1 MIVLRIRMRIARIG
15 MKIMMK
21 MMRFWMTMVGTE
33 KMRWIMDFS
42 MFSRWHEH
50 CRLPICEQCYP
61 ELGINI
67 ATLTTIRMSL
77 EQTSWNP
84 WKKSP
89 ELLYITIPNL
99 ERVEKS
105 EEKSPDAKRSK
116 RKNLSWLSSPIAPM
130 AVIRTYKVLSQLQRK
145 SQTRKRTWSWL
156 APPTTTSTGKLN
168 HPGYWD
174 IWTLLVL
181 NWDGRWFSKECWFG
195 FKAHLSQKVS
205 LQVKLENGVPH
216 IGSVYHVAVEGNN
229 ERCWNEIQPFTGLFG
244 NFPQMAAWFHRVLT
258 VSIADLTC

>member
-1 MIVLRIRMRIARIG
+1 METVEEVSRAVVHHHPKSGKGGKVRRKKPWCKKEQKKEPQLIVIAHRTNG
-15 MKIMMK
+15 C
-21 MMRFWMTMVGTE
+21 
-33 KMRWIMDFS
+33 D
-42 MFSRWHEH
+42 
-50 CRLPICEQCYP
+50 Q
-61 ELGINI
+61 
-67 ATLTTIRMSL
+67 
-77 EQTSWNP
+77 
-84 WKKSP
+84 
-89 ELLYITIPNL
+89 NL
-99 ERVEKS
+99 QSVVS
-105 EEKSPDAKRSK
+105 
-116 RKNLSWLSSPIAPM
+116 I
-130 AVIRTYKVLSQLQRK
+130 QLQRK
-145 SQTRKRTWSWL
+145 SQTWSWP

-174 IWTLLVL
+174 IWTSLVL